1 MYVYMRMWINVSYIP
16 CLSIVYKQNVNASI
30 VRVLTPCLNIY
41 NALQHY
47 VDEKLSLVFP
57 IDIQ

>member
-1 MYVYMRMWINVSYIP
+1 MWINVSYIP

-30 VRVLTPCLNIY
+30 VRVLTQCLNIY

-47 VDEKLSLVFP
+47 FDEKLSLVFP